1 MRLVLATNHLGLGGS
16 ESYLLTVA
24 EQFERLGHE
33 VVIFSPEPGEG
44 ATVALQRGLTVVG
57 EAELSDEFDAA
68 LVQDPAVCFQTADRC
83 PSAPQLF
90 VAHSEMFNLQS
101 PPQLDGSVALVVAL
115 NDRLVKRLS
124 GFAVKVEVVRLRQ
137 PIDTERFLPSGSL
150 PQRAR
155 RALLLSNTPHGDR
168 LAMLEAGCAEAEIE
182 LSRIGGAFNQT
193 TDPRAALYGAD
204 IVIGYGRSI
213 LEAMACGRAAY
224 VYDWHGGD
232 GWMTAESY
240 AAIEADGLSGR
251 SGRAIIDPARLGE
264 DLRRYSPSMGPINHD
279 LVIAHHRASVHAREL
294 LELFSRL
301 VKPSQQPRGQLQE
314 MARLIRLEWRAS
326 VDAKVLVEENARL
339 HGLLADAQRRL
350 SEAQRAV
357 GESRERANQS
367 ERERD
372 RAIAATVGAYEGAL
386 SWRLGAPLRGAG
398 RLIRQV
404 WRNRSGS
411 LPLRNRGS

>member
-1 MRLVLATNHLGLGGS
+1 MRLILATNHLGLGGS

-33 VVIFSPEPGEG
+33 VVIFSPEAGEG
-44 ATVALQRGLTVVG
+44 ATVALQRGLTVKGGG
-57 EAELSDEFDAA
+57 EIRDDFDAA
-68 LVQDPAVCFQTADRC
+68 LVQDPAVSFQIADCC

-101 PPQLDGSVALVVAL
+101 PPQLDGSIALVVAL
-115 NDRLVKRLS
+115 NDRLLKRLGS
-124 GFAVKVEVVRLRQ
+124 FAVKVEVVRLRQ

-150 PQRAR
+150 PPRAR

-168 LAMLEAGCAEAEIE
+168 LALLEEGCAEAEIE
-182 LSRIGGAFNQT
+182 LSQIGGAFNQT
-193 TDPRAALYGAD
+193 MDPRAALLEAD

-224 VYDWHGGD
+224 VYDWNGGD

-240 AAIEADGLSGR
+240 AEIEADGLSGR
-251 SGRAIIDPARLGE
+251 SGGAIIDPARLGE

-301 VKPSQQPRGQLQE
+301 AKPGQRPHGQLQE
-314 MARLIRLEWRAS
+314 MARLVRLEWRAS
-326 VDAKVLVEENARL
+326 VDAKALGDENARL
-339 HGLLADAQRRL
+339 HGLLAESQRRL
-350 SEAQRAV
+350 AEAERAV
-357 GESRERANQS
+357 DESRERAHQS
-367 ERERD
+367 ELERH
-372 RAIAATVGAYEGAL
+372 RAVAATVGAYEGTL

-398 RLIRQV
+398 RLIRHL
-404 WRNRSGS
+404 RGDRSGS
-411 LPLRNRGS
+411 LGGRGSG